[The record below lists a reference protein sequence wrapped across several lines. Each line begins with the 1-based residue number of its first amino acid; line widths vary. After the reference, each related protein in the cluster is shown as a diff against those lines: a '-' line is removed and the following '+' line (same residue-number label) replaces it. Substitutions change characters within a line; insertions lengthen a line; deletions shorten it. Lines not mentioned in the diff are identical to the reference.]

1 MTSPKLSTHQSGY
14 GGRGYFDVFGVNG
27 GEPLMSIT
35 TAIGALDKPGLR
47 NWERQQVAAFA
58 VTHVDD
64 LLNRAE
70 EVGYRYLMAVP
81 KFLTPEKVD
90 DLGPEVNVWNA
101 AEVALNDAAD
111 AGTWMHTYIEDHL
124 TGLLPA
130 DPVRDDQYQMVEA
143 FHEWEAEH
151 DIEVLSLERTVYG
164 ARWAG
169 TADCFAKVDGVV
181 TLIDWKT
188 SAAVRDGHKMQLAA
202 IGAALTTAREVT
214 AGTPGAIE
222 YKLQPKVSQEYGGQE
237 RAWFVEEPLPDFEQ
251 YSVVQIRP
259 GDFDNQGTY
268 VPGFCRMH
276 VIPQRE
282 IDAAFKLFTAAVD
295 VRLAQKELK
304 MAEKLERDQV

>member
-27 GEPLMSIT
+27 GETLMSIT

-64 LLNRAE
+64 LLNRSE

-81 KFLTPEKVD
+81 KFLTPE
-90 DLGPEVNVWNA
+90 
-101 AEVALNDAAD
+101 
-111 AGTWMHTYIEDHL
+111 
-124 TGLLPA
+124 
-130 DPVRDDQYQMVEA
+130 
-143 FHEWEAEH
+143 
-151 DIEVLSLERTVYG
+151 
-164 ARWAG
+164 
-169 TADCFAKVDGVV
+169 KVDGVV

-188 SAAVRDGHKMQLAA
+188 SAAVRDGHKMQLGA

-214 AGTPGAIE
+214 AETPGAIE

-268 VPGFCRMH
+268 VPAFCRMH